1 MGFPGTCFHLSTSV
15 RQHDA
20 IRRSSVIEVGT
31 TAKRTSNPTKTLRN
45 RHTRLFRDR
54 EAEAAAPRE
63 HRVGRGRGR
72 SRGTRPAQRLRLARQ
87 RSALGVSLPWLPIL
101 PSPPQSHRGNLSTYL
116 CTSTL
121 KGTNHSALV
130 QRMHCTRHDDSRRR
144 VIIFVRM
151 YAPSRVPPGSLAP
164 LIDLKTRRHIP
175 NHSPPAHTR
184 SSLRNSSYRRHP
196 RRRGFAF
203 PVSAAPFPSAMITR
217 AFR

>member
-87 RSALGVSLPWLPIL
+87 RSAL
-101 PSPPQSHRGNLSTYL
+101 STGRQPTVATEVIFPHIYVQVRSKGQITL
-116 CTSTL
+116 RSFNVCT
-121 KGTNHSALV
+121 
-130 QRMHCTRHDDSRRR
+130 
-144 VIIFVRM
+144 
-151 YAPSRVPPGSLAP
+151 AP
-164 LIDLKTRRHIP
+164 DT
-175 NHSPPAHTR
+175 
-184 SSLRNSSYRRHP
+184 
-196 RRRGFAF
+196 
-203 PVSAAPFPSAMITR
+203 MTR
-217 AFR
+217 AGG